1 MVTDILIP
9 LIAGFGGTL
18 LGIRHSDLSQKKEYK
33 SLLLL
38 LVQEYMLLL
47 SRSTMYY
54 KQFVDGPVSFS
65 SLFQLSDNNTFLRL
79 SQVSDNTDCIR
90 VALEL
95 KADFFQVVRHV
106 QRASEHM
113 SKVIDEQ
120 VKGHKPLA
128 DEEFKKAK
136 HAQSMAMN
144 FFVGDQTIDGQF
156 HRNRYEQYIDKIKV
170 LLYELQILNAKKT
183 YLQLYS
189 RKRVLDIFVKD
200 ESIKL
205 EQIREKIRLIR
216 EKEEIL
222 YNKSRS
228 AQH

>member
-9 LIAGFGGTL
+9 LIAGFGGSL
-18 LGIRHSDLSQKKEYK
+18 LGIRHSERSRKNEYK

-38 LVQEYMLLL
+38 LIQEYMLLL
-47 SRSTMYY
+47 GRSTMYY
-54 KQFVDGPVSFS
+54 NQFVDGPVSFS
-65 SLFQLSDNNTFLRL
+65 SLFQLSDNNTFLKL
-79 SQVSDNTDCIR
+79 AQVSDNTDCIK

-113 SKVIDEQ
+113 SKYIDEQ

-136 HAQSMAMN
+136 SWQSMAMN
-144 FFVGDQTIDGQF
+144 FFVGDQAIDGHF
-156 HRNRYEQYIDKIKV
+156 HRNRYGQYIEKITVLLDELKRLNSERTYWIFHSRKKV
-170 LLYELQILNAKKT
+170 LDRY
-183 YLQLYS
+183 
-189 RKRVLDIFVKD
+189 VKS
-200 ESIKL
+200 EITKL
-205 EQIREKIRLIR
+205 EQMREKIRLIR

-222 YNKSRS
+222 YNEAESK
-228 AQH
+228 QH